1 MTFICKKL
9 NDMLIATSVKNE
21 WNVDIIMLKTMMVPS
36 ICGQQIRIYR

>member
-21 WNVDIIMLKTMMVPS
+21 WNVDIIMLKTMMLTS
-36 ICGQQIRIYR
+36 IYCHHIKT